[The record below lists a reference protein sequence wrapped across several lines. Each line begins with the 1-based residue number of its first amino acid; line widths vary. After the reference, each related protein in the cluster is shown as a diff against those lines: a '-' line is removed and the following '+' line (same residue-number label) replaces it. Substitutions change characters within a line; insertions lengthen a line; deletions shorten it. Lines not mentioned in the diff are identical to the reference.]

1 MQAPRIVP
9 KVTRTT
15 SSSTENEYLTQL
27 YLLLRESRP
36 VIGARIAERMGVS
49 PPAVTQALKRLA
61 QHGLA
66 VLDPDDGLRL
76 TPRGRAQAER
86 TIRRHYLLE
95 RLLVDELGFDWVDVD
110 EEADRLEHSL
120 SPRLEEHLFERLG
133 RPTTCP
139 HGNPFPGS
147 HDERRLLDARR
158 LSEVEQ
164 GAITTIL
171 RITEE
176 AEENSDLMRL
186 LHTNRLL
193 PGTTVKLTHVTD
205 EELVLE
211 RSGKAT
217 NAEMVTISQDLARFV
232 RVDEPE

>member
-1 MQAPRIVP
+1 M
-9 KVTRTT
+9 
-15 SSSTENEYLTQL
+15 
-27 YLLLRESRP
+27 
-36 VIGARIAERMGVS
+36 IGARIAERMGVS
-49 PPAVTQALKRLA
+49 PPAVTQAMKRLA

-76 TPRGRAQAER
+76 SLRGRKQAER

-120 SPRLEEHLFERLG
+120 SSRLEAHLFERLG

-147 HDERRLLDARR
+147 RDERRLLDARR
-158 LSEVEQ
+158 LTEVEA
-164 GAITTIL
+164 GEETRIL

-176 AEENSDLMRL
+176 AEENSDLMHL
-186 LHTNRLL
+186 LYESRLL
-193 PGTTVKLTHVTD
+193 PGVGDQADQRERRGADPGARGRTGLGGDLPGPGALRPRRRTIVVTW
-205 EELVLE
+205 
-211 RSGKAT
+211 R
-217 NAEMVTISQDLARFV
+217 IR
-232 RVDEPE
+232 

>member
-1 MQAPRIVP
+1 M
-9 KVTRTT
+9 
-15 SSSTENEYLTQL
+15 
-27 YLLLRESRP
+27 LLREGRP

-49 PPAVTQALKRLA
+49 PPAVTQAMRRLA

-76 TPRGRAQAER
+76 TPRGRDQAER

-120 SPRLEEHLFERLG
+120 SPRLEAHLFERLG

-147 HDERRLLDARR
+147 RDERRLLDARR
-158 LSEVEQ
+158 LSEVEE
-164 GAITTIL
+164 GAVTTIL

-186 LHTNRLL
+186 LHNNRLL
-193 PGTTVKLTHVTD
+193 PGTAVKLAQVTD
-205 EELVLE
+205 EKLVLE
-211 RSGKAT
+211 RSGEPDDT
-217 NAEMVTISQDLARFV
+217 DMVTISQELARFV